1 MGSILDSYI
10 NPSLNTVTNKAKM
23 NAFINNLN
31 AESNKSFENNIINPL
46 SARNMVRSSQATNMY
61 NNLAAQNTSN
71 IANFTNDLLANSQAD
86 AESMLK
92 TLLYAYIS
100 GYNTLASTQAQSL
113 QASQGNS
120 TSTQNG
126 KTSGMDTSDM
136 MNIALQVALLAA
148 GI

>member
-1 MGSILDSYI
+1 
-10 NPSLNTVTNKAKM
+10 
-23 NAFINNLN
+23 
-31 AESNKSFENNIINPL
+31 
-46 SARNMVRSSQATNMY
+46 
-61 NNLAAQNTSN
+61 
-71 IANFTNDLLANSQAD
+71 
-86 AESMLK
+86 MLK

-136 MNIALQVALLAA
+136 MNMALQVALLAA